1 MSLLDLG
8 NNDISRY
15 LPSFAPLTK
24 LVVLS
29 LTNNDL
35 EGPISKS
42 LEELISLQ
50 TLDLSNNELS
60 GNVLNVANLTSLQTV
75 RLDGNKLNGEVH
87 TSFGDLPL
95 LGEFMRYLIAFL
107 LSYHTDHASS
117 LLCYRTWSETL
128 NIQKNQLTGSID
140 FMCQDL
146 PINLELDCEDEV
158 PEVKC
163 NCCVGCTIVSEVC
176 DPENEVTA
184 YLNITVG
191 QDAFDFQWE
200 LHSIIDPFNYTEV
213 LFAAGGQYEDGE
225 RVDIQL
231 CLAFPGAYVLYT
243 SANITLDS
251 RNETEVVFTVGDYSE
266 TLVLFDMVEVD
277 IEPDGS
283 VPIPPSLTPVPSP
296 SSASIELM
304 TSSPTSLSTPTV
316 GTNKTLAPTM
326 FVTLPLQDGSTER
339 PVACLKFELN
349 LTTDAFGDETSWYI
363 YNQGNST
370 AALFQTVFDSNE
382 TYLVSH
388 CLDPRG
394 CYDWVIRDQWND
406 GIGFPGG
413 FSVSVNDRVIKEG
426 GGAFS
431 SDDIVPLGG
440 RCGVDP
446 TAGTSCPENY
456 GLLNVTILS
465 DVYNQETSW
474 EVFDTSTGQVIA
486 LNEYKLVPDTLQTE
500 LSCIPERDCSTF
512 AIYDSY
518 GDGLT
523 ASNDTFWVVEYR
535 GSVVAE
541 GGGDFGNSSLASFGS
556 ICLTGDSRFFYPS
569 S

>member
-1 MSLLDLG
+1 M
-8 NNDISRY
+8 
-15 LPSFAPLTK
+15 
-24 LVVLS
+24 
-29 LTNNDL
+29 
-35 EGPISKS
+35 
-42 LEELISLQ
+42 
-50 TLDLSNNELS
+50 
-60 GNVLNVANLTSLQTV
+60 LNVANLTSLQTV

-163 NCCVGCTIVSEVC
+163 SCCVGCTIVSEVC

>member
-1 MSLLDLG
+1 MFLLLYHGLYCIALALLPVDNNLKGELPPEIGLLTEMSLLDLG

-191 QDAFDFQWE
+191 QDADDFQ
-200 LHSIIDPFNYTEV
+200 
-213 LFAAGGQYEDGE
+213 
-225 RVDIQL
+225 
-231 CLAFPGAYVLYT
+231 
-243 SANITLDS
+243 
-251 RNETEVVFTVGDYSE
+251 
-266 TLVLFDMVEVD
+266 
-277 IEPDGS
+277 
-283 VPIPPSLTPVPSP
+283 
-296 SSASIELM
+296 
-304 TSSPTSLSTPTV
+304 
-316 GTNKTLAPTM
+316 
-326 FVTLPLQDGSTER
+326 
-339 PVACLKFELN
+339 
-349 LTTDAFGDETSWYI
+349 
-363 YNQGNST
+363 
-370 AALFQTVFDSNE
+370 
-382 TYLVSH
+382 
-388 CLDPRG
+388 
-394 CYDWVIRDQWND
+394 
-406 GIGFPGG
+406 
-413 FSVSVNDRVIKEG
+413 
-426 GGAFS
+426 
-431 SDDIVPLGG
+431 
-440 RCGVDP
+440 
-446 TAGTSCPENY
+446 
-456 GLLNVTILS
+456 
-465 DVYNQETSW
+465 
-474 EVFDTSTGQVIA
+474 
-486 LNEYKLVPDTLQTE
+486 
-500 LSCIPERDCSTF
+500 
-512 AIYDSY
+512 
-518 GDGLT
+518 
-523 ASNDTFWVVEYR
+523 
-535 GSVVAE
+535 
-541 GGGDFGNSSLASFGS
+541 
-556 ICLTGDSRFFYPS
+556 
-569 S
+569 

>member
-1 MSLLDLG
+1 M
-8 NNDISRY
+8 
-15 LPSFAPLTK
+15 
-24 LVVLS
+24 
-29 LTNNDL
+29 
-35 EGPISKS
+35 
-42 LEELISLQ
+42 
-50 TLDLSNNELS
+50 
-60 GNVLNVANLTSLQTV
+60 
-75 RLDGNKLNGEVH
+75 
-87 TSFGDLPL
+87 FG
-95 LGEFMRYLIAFL
+95 
-107 LSYHTDHASS
+107 S
-117 LLCYRTWSETL
+117 
-128 NIQKNQLTGSID
+128 
-140 FMCQDL
+140 
-146 PINLELDCEDEV
+146 
-158 PEVKC
+158 
-163 NCCVGCTIVSEVC
+163 
-176 DPENEVTA
+176 
-184 YLNITVG
+184 
-191 QDAFDFQWE
+191 
-200 LHSIIDPFNYTEV
+200 
-213 LFAAGGQYEDGE
+213 
-225 RVDIQL
+225 
-231 CLAFPGAYVLYT
+231 
-243 SANITLDS
+243 
-251 RNETEVVFTVGDYSE
+251 
-266 TLVLFDMVEVD
+266 
-277 IEPDGS
+277 
-283 VPIPPSLTPVPSP
+283 
-296 SSASIELM
+296 
-304 TSSPTSLSTPTV
+304 
-316 GTNKTLAPTM
+316 
-326 FVTLPLQDGSTER
+326 LPLQDGSTER

-388 CLDPRG
+388 CLDPMG

-426 GGAFS
+426 GGTFS